1 MAGKERERHAR
12 FLCRMWDDEDWKALS
27 PRAQWFYMLLV
38 SQASINRAGIIALTS
53 KRWMRLASGPSVEQ
67 QIVLAME
74 ELEATR
80 FLVVDRDTEEVLV
93 RSYMRGDGVEK
104 QPNVLKAACRQ
115 AREVLS
121 GKVRATLEAELRR
134 LETPNDDAATV
145 LAATIS
151 ALSKSSR
158 NPSPDPS
165 RNSSRGRSRA
175 DVPSPAETRE
185 SEPLTEPFREPL
197 SKPRGVGEGVG
208 SSSHLGN
215 SSSSSSRRESTSR
228 AADPPRD
235 DVDQLC
241 STLLACIHANDARAS
256 IGKRWRTEARL
267 LLDRDKRPLD
277 EALRLIQW
285 ATSDAFWKTNVLS
298 MPTFRAQYDKLR
310 LQAVRTSAPRSST
323 DDNIAAL
330 MRGAGPPPRLE
341 ILAGGAS

>member
-1 MAGKERERHAR
+1 MPKDRERHAR

-27 PRAQWFYMLLV
+27 PRAQWFFMLLV
-38 SQASINRAGIIALTS
+38 SQASINRAGVIALTS

-67 QIVLAME
+67 QITLAME

-134 LETPNDDAATV
+134 LETSNGDAAIV
-145 LAATIS
+145 LEATIA
-151 ALSKSSR
+151 ALSKGSR

-165 RNSSRGRSRA
+165 RNGSRSRSRTE
-175 DVPSPAETRE
+175 VPSPAETPE
-185 SEPLTEPFREPL
+185 QEPLTEPFREPL

-215 SSSSSSRRESTSR
+215 SSSSSSTSKIASR
-228 AADPPRD
+228 PSDVPRP
-235 DVDQLC
+235 DVDSLC
-241 STLLACIHANDARAS
+241 DRLVAAVHANGAKAS
-256 IGKRWRTEARL
+256 VTKKWRTEARL
-267 LLDRDKRPLD
+267 LLDRDRRSID
-277 EALRLIQW
+277 EACQLIDW
-285 ATSDAFWKTNVLS
+285 ATGDNFWKGNILS
-298 MPTFRAQYDKLR
+298 MPTFRAKYDQLR
-310 LQAVRTSAPRSST
+310 LQARRASASRSST

-330 MRGAGPPPRLE
+330 MRGGGPPPRLE